1 MSAVG
6 AYILTIVA
14 SALICGGLRAMFRKN
29 DGISALIRSLCGIY
43 MVFVLIWPLKEFDIT
58 LYTDYFSDYM
68 DDAREAV
75 NDGEEMALKE
85 LSARIKAES
94 EAYILD
100 KAISLGADVSA
111 EVILSGSAPPTPSQ
125 ITIKGAVSPY
135 VKTVLSRY
143 IKEQLGIPEEAQNWR

>member
-94 EAYILD
+94 EA
-100 KAISLGADVSA
+100 
-111 EVILSGSAPPTPSQ
+111 
-125 ITIKGAVSPY
+125 
-135 VKTVLSRY
+135 
-143 IKEQLGIPEEAQNWR
+143 